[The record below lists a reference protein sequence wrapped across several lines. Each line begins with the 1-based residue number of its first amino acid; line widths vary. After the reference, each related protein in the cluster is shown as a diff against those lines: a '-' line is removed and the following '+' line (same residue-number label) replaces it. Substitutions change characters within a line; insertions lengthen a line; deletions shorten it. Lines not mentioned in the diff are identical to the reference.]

1 MKWIGQHV
9 FDFVARFRNDVAIGW
24 HGDADTIKILPRDFV
39 GNEDAAAGV
48 QFDDTGTIGI
58 IPSDAA
64 MELYAFVPIPVGK
77 KATHVSVFGNN
88 TRPVNVFESNV
99 NSGTH
104 TSKGTGNIGTEI
116 DITDFNHSAT
126 NYLTIKVNTTATTHV
141 VYGGIVTI
149 ADIV

>member
-1 MKWIGQHV
+1 MRWIGQHIV
-9 FDFVARFRNDVAIGW
+9 KTDAVLGW
-24 HGDADTIKILPRDFV
+24 HGDSNTIKILPGDFL
-39 GNEDAAAGV
+39 GNEDASAGV

-58 IPSDAA
+58 IASDADL
-64 MELYAFVPIPVGK
+64 ELYAFVPIPVGK
-77 KATHVSVFGNN
+77 KATHVTIYGSH
-88 TRPVNVFESNV
+88 TRGVTVFESNV

-149 ADIV
+149 ADA